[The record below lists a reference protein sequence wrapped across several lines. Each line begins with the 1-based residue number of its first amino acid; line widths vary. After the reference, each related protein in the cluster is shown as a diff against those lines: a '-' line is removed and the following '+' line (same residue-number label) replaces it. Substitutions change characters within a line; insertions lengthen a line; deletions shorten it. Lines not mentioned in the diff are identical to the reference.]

1 MPEFEFVNVGRPDD
15 VKRHSTKIRRHVMK
29 DIGKARRRPKK
40 RGQTTIDEQVVS
52 PNPTG
57 SSPETAAA
65 AAAAAV
71 ATPAE
76 PHPNEDLSAAAS
88 LAFAHPNVDGS
99 LSTMVYPTEMDEV
112 RLNLARYMFAEA
124 RANYRPFRFPW
135 MSMGLSDPAAWHI
148 TMANA
153 VLFRSMKPGCV
164 KPDYSSSMEAMKW
177 YTRSLES
184 ITRRL
189 ADPAESNS
197 EGLIIAVAGFICH
210 DSSTGNFTRQHVHM
224 KGLKRLVENRG
235 GLEELNSPF
244 LRLMISWHD
253 LLGASYRNEAPLFG
267 IPKGSITE
275 IDTGADTQYLD
286 RLLATWDRRCRAL
299 GDIASAMKATAAVAS
314 YINRRCG
321 ADPHFWRDEVKAA
334 RLLAPALHEVLSLEG
349 QALPDDAGDRRYSA
363 TAAREAFR
371 RAALLFLASVKVRFG
386 AAAYEIERHLDA
398 FRQISQLPAVDWAF
412 VPELNLWAH
421 VTCALQETSENR
433 AWNVVII
440 VGIMDALGLQTSAQ
454 ALDVVRGIM
463 WVDALGEG
471 KIDTLCREID
481 NMVESNGVWKDQG
494 EVAMPS
500 NTHYSQTSP
509 EEP

>member
-40 RGQTTIDEQVVS
+40 RGGQTTIDES
-52 PNPTG
+52 DLAATAGAAGEEAEAEAEEPHDL
-57 SSPETAAA
+57 AAA
-65 AAAAAV
+65 AAA
-71 ATPAE
+71 T
-76 PHPNEDLSAAAS
+76 AS
-88 LAFAHPNVDGS
+88 LALAANPNVDGS
-99 LSTMVYPTEMDEV
+99 LSAMVYPTEMDEE

-153 VLFRSMKPGCV
+153 VLFRGMRPGSA
-164 KPDYSSSMEAMKW
+164 KPDYNSSLEAMKW

-189 ADPAESNS
+189 ADPAESGG
-197 EGLIIAVAGFICH
+197 EGLIVAVAGFICH
-210 DSSTGNFTRQHVHM
+210 DSSTGNFTRQEVHM
-224 KGLKRLVENRG
+224 KGLKRLVEDRG

-253 LLGASYRNEAPLFG
+253 LLGASYRNSAPLFG
-267 IPKGSITE
+267 VPRGSITE
-275 IDTGADTQYLD
+275 IDAGADTEYLEG
-286 RLLATWDRRCRAL
+286 LLETWGRRCGSL
-299 GDIASAMKATAAVAS
+299 GDIASAMRATAAVAS

-321 ADPHFWRDEVKAA
+321 GDANFWRDEVKAA

-349 QALPDDAGDRRYSA
+349 RPLPDRPGDEDVGYSA

-386 AAAYEIERHLDA
+386 AAAYEIARHLDA
-398 FRQISQLPAVDWAF
+398 FRQISQLPGVDWAF
-412 VPELNLWAH
+412 VPELNLWAQ
-421 VTCALQETSENR
+421 VTCALHETGADR
-433 AWNVVII
+433 AWNVVIV
-440 VGIMDALGLQTSAQ
+440 VGIMDALGLGTSAQ
-454 ALDVVRGIM
+454 ALGLVRRIM

-471 KIDTLCREID
+471 GKLDSLCREID
-481 NMVESNGVWKDQG
+481 ALVASNGVRGAQG
-494 EVAMPS
+494 AMNLPPD
-500 NTHYSQTSP
+500 THHSQAFAGES
-509 EEP
+509 